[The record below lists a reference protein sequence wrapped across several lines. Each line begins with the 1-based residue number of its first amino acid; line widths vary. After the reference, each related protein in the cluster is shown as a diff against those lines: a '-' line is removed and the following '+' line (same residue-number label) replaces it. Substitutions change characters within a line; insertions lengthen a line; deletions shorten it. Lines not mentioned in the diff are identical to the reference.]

1 MRRER
6 VGESRR
12 NRVFEAAG
20 ENVSAET
27 RAGDRSERN
36 PNVIFA
42 FIPSFS
48 DLP

>member
-6 VGESRR
+6 VGEIRR

-20 ENVSAET
+20 EDNSAET
-27 RAGDRSERN
+27 RAVARSERN
-36 PNVIFA
+36 PKLIFA